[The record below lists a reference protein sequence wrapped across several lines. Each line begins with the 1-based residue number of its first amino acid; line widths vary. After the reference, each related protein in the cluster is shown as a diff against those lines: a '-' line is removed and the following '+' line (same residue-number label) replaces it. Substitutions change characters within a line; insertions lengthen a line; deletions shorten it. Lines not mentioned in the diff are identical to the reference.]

1 MCNAHIY
8 LPGGKLWDL
17 GYNGIVELGFKVTK
31 DKGKVIVEFER
42 DDLRVLLNGIAELE
56 TKGLE
61 FKMRIYWDDIDGYT
75 DFQSRNFNKCNC

>member
-1 MCNAHIY
+1 MINAHIY
-8 LPGGKLWDL
+8 LPGGSQDL

-31 DKGKVIVEFER
+31 DGGKIIVEFER

-75 DFQSRNFNKCNC
+75 DFQSRNFNECDC